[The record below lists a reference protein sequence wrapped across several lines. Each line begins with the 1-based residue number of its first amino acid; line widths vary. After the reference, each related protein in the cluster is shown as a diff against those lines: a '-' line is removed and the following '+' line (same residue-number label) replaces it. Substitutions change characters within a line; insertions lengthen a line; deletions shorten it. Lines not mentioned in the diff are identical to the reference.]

1 TGDLRFS
8 VKGLRF
14 DGQFSGPATLIKPT
28 QLTIAQIAE
37 QLVSIEQARGYEQA
51 RYAAKQLDYDA
62 ICALVHHRNL
72 DDNDPNLMPSRFM
85 LLPGASDEQLKAN
98 DNLNAFPWPVHQD
111 GPQYFSVA
119 FLKQCLQLSGHLDSD
134 EALPRWSSVDHEQDD
149 TIDTSVDHEQDD
161 TIDTSKL
168 DLHPEDQQAEFDD
181 TLKTAYDQ
189 YRQEHGVKKALRR
202 YRPKEESQ
210 YTVQAGDTLH
220 SIAEDQGYPYWT
232 LLQEANKGRVETPDL
247 LKEGS
252 QLTLPKLHADEL
264 YQWLETQ
271 QERPRYWTQKGFF
284 FPADYLSFS
293 LTQTQ
298 EQTPLSGFLTGYQHE
313 PHHVFYYLH
322 ALQSTR
328 INLLLPAGPNLS
340 LALSNQSLNTPQ
352 QPLSLVP
359 YRPERSD
366 QALESTDSDRPLPKG
381 LTFEQNTTD
390 TQEKTDKDA

>member
-134 EALPRWSSVDHEQDD
+134 EALPRWSSVADDRKDEFDHTIHPILPATNDD
-149 TIDTSVDHEQDD
+149 ANNIDESPNER
-161 TIDTSKL
+161 
-168 DLHPEDQQAEFDD
+168 QAEFDD
-181 TLKTAYDQ
+181 TLKAAYDQ
-189 YRQEHGVKKALRR
+189 YRQDHGVKKSLKQ
-202 YRPKEESQ
+202 YQPKEESR
-210 YTVQAGDTLH
+210 YTVKTGDTLH
-220 SIAEDQGYPYWT
+220 SIADAQGYPYWSMVWQANQHT
-232 LLQEANKGRVETPDL
+232 LTSPGSLT
-247 LKEGS
+247 EGTL
-252 QLTLPKLHADEL
+252 LTLPELNADAL
-264 YQWLETQ
+264 LNWLTDQDEVK
-271 QERPRYWTQKGFF
+271 RYWSQKGFF
-284 FPADYLSFS
+284 FPANYVAYSLLNDKQPLEGLDEQPEWVAGQRNSDHHRFYHLS
-293 LTQTQ
+293 LNQHACTLMMPNDQT
-298 EQTPLSGFLTGYQHE
+298 
-313 PHHVFYYLH
+313 
-322 ALQSTR
+322 
-328 INLLLPAGPNLS
+328 LLLGLVRG
-340 LALSNQSLNTPQ
+340 
-352 QPLSLVP
+352 QPFS
-359 YRPERSD
+359 SA
-366 QALESTDSDRPLPKG
+366 QALRRIAPLASAI
-381 LTFEQNTTD
+381 QNTTD
-390 TQEKTDKDA
+390 TSSGEHTQALFFEDDLDYPQV